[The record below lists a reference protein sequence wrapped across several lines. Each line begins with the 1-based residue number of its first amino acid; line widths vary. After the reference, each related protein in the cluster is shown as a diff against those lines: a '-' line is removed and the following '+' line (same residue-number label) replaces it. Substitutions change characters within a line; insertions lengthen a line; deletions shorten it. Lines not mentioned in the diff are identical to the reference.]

1 MISISD
7 AIILA
12 GLLGLLGFL
21 WHEKYRME
29 MLEEENDDLW
39 DNFSTMVDH
48 IRQLEEEV
56 GNIKNGDK
64 AED

>member
-1 MISISD
+1 MISIES

-12 GLLGLLGFL
+12 SPKDLLGFL

-56 GNIKNGDK
+56 RNIKNGDE